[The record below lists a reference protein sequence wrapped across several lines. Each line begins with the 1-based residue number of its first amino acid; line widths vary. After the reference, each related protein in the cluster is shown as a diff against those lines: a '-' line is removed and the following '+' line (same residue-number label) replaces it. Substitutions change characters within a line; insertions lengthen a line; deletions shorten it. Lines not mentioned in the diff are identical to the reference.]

1 MTFFQCQWRLA
12 ENGFR
17 NSSDLAR
24 PPLPD
29 DVLIALGISEI
40 VSSKGPKPYPVL
52 RAILRTVDGSATTTL
67 HDICPEAAPD
77 SYFIAEVKS
86 EVFDRV
92 VSTVV
97 RELIDSEPRGP
108 ATGNP

>member
-1 MTFFQCQWRLA
+1 LA

-29 DVLIALGISEI
+29 DVLIALGISEN

-67 HDICPEAAPD
+67 HNICPEAAPD

-97 RELIDSEPRGP
+97 RELVDLIDSEPRGP